1 LKAELTRKRLE
12 RANKLTSGLSE
23 EGVRWR
29 ATAEQLQMQI
39 GLLVGDVF
47 ISAACIAYYGAF
59 TGSFRWADQNT
70 YQPAAQHPA
79 TCHEQRSATQH
90 A

>member
-1 LKAELTRKRLE
+1 LE

-23 EGVRWR
+23 EGVRWQE
-29 ATAEQLQMQI
+29 TAAQLQTQI

-59 TGSFRWADQNT
+59 TGSYR
-70 YQPAAQHPA
+70 
-79 TCHEQRSATQH
+79 
-90 A
+90 

>member
-1 LKAELTRKRLE
+1 VSLLHAQAELTRKRLE

-23 EGVRWR
+23 EGVRWQE
-29 ATAEQLQMQI
+29 TAAQLQTQI

-59 TGSFRWADQNT
+59 TGSYR
-70 YQPAAQHPA
+70 
-79 TCHEQRSATQH
+79 
-90 A
+90 